1 MLRDGEEW
9 EAAKIWALTGG
20 DLRQGGQL
28 AASATTVFFSASHA
42 THAQV
47 FHIRPPL
54 ISAICAKAARWNKD
68 ARVLEWSMYR

>member
-1 MLRDGEEW
+1 VLRAGDER
-9 EAAKIWALTGG
+9 EAAEIGASTGG
-20 DLRQGGQL
+20 DLRKGGQL
-28 AASATTVFFSASHA
+28 AASRATVFFIASHA